1 MELIAMRNPSRT
13 VRLFVS
19 STFSDMKAER
29 DLLQRRVFPELR
41 AHCARLG
48 LRFQAI
54 DLRWGVSEEAGRHNR
69 AMRICLQELRRCQD
83 SAIKPD
89 FLVLLGDRYGWRPLP
104 ELIPSQ
110 LFVRLR
116 DFIASR
122 DIALAGLLER
132 IYKHDANAVPEAYV
146 LQPRVAPLDDAKRW
160 RSQVELPLLALL
172 ESAVAELG
180 LTAQAKALCI
190 GFSATHQEILHGAL
204 EVEDARQHVH
214 VFVRTIRCQPGQTP
228 DPEYVDPPDEG
239 PADTGATRRQRLLEE
254 IEQRLGAP
262 ESNVH
267 GYTVDWVPGG
277 QFSDDAMASLASEIK
292 ASLLRVIDSQARL
305 LDRGTNDEEEEAQRD
320 VATELCRGFVGRET
334 ALDRVARYIEQTP
347 GSMLAVLGAPGIGKS
362 AFMAEAARRAR
373 AQHPQAIVV
382 ERYAGATPRSK
393 DASALLRDL
402 IASCRALFAHARPDP
417 GDLPQDLP
425 ALMPLLTSALSQ
437 ASRERPIYL
446 FLDGLD
452 ELAAAGGG
460 LQLHWLPAKLPPH
473 VGLIASA
480 TLHSPADRL
489 AIGASPGSAASAA
502 TTLQR
507 HTSPDYRILLEPIA
521 SAEAEQL
528 LNRWLAEDRRALQP
542 EQKTH
547 LLRDFAL
554 NGSPLWLRIAS
565 IEAMQVS
572 SHQALPAF
580 PPQTPQLMEMVLR
593 RLSAE
598 ENHGARLVARS
609 LGYLSCSRAGLAED
623 EIIDL
628 LSLDREV
635 MDDFRRRSPES
646 PPVDALPVAP
656 WASFRSDIARYLG
669 EQEFQGANLLRV
681 AYRQMIVAAKALWP
695 AEDWG
700 VLRHRQMARYFQRQA
715 CPHVRREWAASPGRA
730 LSELP
735 FQRVFAGNLRQAEH
749 LFCDLA
755 FLHESV
761 QRGWF
766 EQLYADLNSAV
777 FVCNSP
783 AIGCVRVACVD
794 GAQAIGN
801 RPAST
806 QQTLVNRLHR
816 TSLPAPLGARLA
828 RATQYLDRAGA
839 WLALVDGTY
848 DTRPVRNV
856 VCLSAHRGVCHT
868 LSQDVFLEDRDLVSH
883 QLIEQHALG
892 LKAAP
897 LHVAVSPAGLVA
909 CVDRSGAVFCE
920 GAALPLTLRRRRNCF
935 AFLGEQLIGV
945 DADHQL
951 VSFDPVTGRLQQLAA
966 GVPQSFAEISVATGS
981 LTAVALLGDERATQ
995 RVLLLSASES
1005 GIVCSEWNQPGM
1017 LADAA
1022 SVNQDGTA
1030 LLVAD
1035 SARLLSL
1042 FDLRRGAQLG
1052 QISSRSAAPITVLGH
1067 VGFARLMECDGEFF
1081 ALLATSY
1088 GELLMW
1094 DVAAATLRYR
1104 GSFRGVR
1111 EQTAIMDMAAIAD
1124 KKHFVVATD
1133 ESIQTLSLR
1142 GEDAFVEPTPITRCA
1157 LAGDGWCVTASSV
1170 GKRVTWFRGQASV
1183 PGPFLWNSEPLCV
1196 ASLDDRAAVA
1206 VVGLRNGAV
1215 VRLAPGIDPE
1225 MEDAVTLFDSPV
1237 AEVLPW
1243 DAETVLAVSEY
1254 GEAKTAAFRP
1264 VRSTLQ
1270 VPIPEPAWQLNFA
1283 ARLGQRQEVVL
1294 CGRSK
1299 AGDCPN
1305 SVYLIRAGAPP
1316 QLLCTFSGVAESL
1329 AASEDAFFVA
1339 FGGNLRCYLRTADEW
1354 WLAWEKPDQS
1364 EQAVALNE
1372 RLIAFIVRDRDL
1384 AWLEIRS
1391 VDGEM
1396 RTLASMELP
1405 FDCASMAAGNLRIV
1419 LGGVKGRYAVAELR
1433 G

>member
-1 MELIAMRNPSRT
+1 MRNPSRT

-19 STFSDMKAER
+19 STFSDMKTER
-29 DLLQRRVFPELR
+29 DLLQRRVFSELR
-41 AHCARLG
+41 AHCAKLG

-69 AMRICLQELRRCQD
+69 TMRICLQELRRCQE

-110 LFVRLR
+110 LFLRLR
-116 DFIASR
+116 DFVASR
-122 DIALAGLLER
+122 DIALAGLFEQ
-132 IYKHDANAVPEAYV
+132 IYKHDANAVPEAHV
-146 LQPRVAPLDDAKRW
+146 LQPRVAPLDDASRW

-180 LTAQAKALCI
+180 LTAQAKALGI

-214 VFVRTIRCQPGQTP
+214 VFVRMFRCQPGQTP
-228 DPEYVDPPDEG
+228 DPEYVDPPEEG
-239 PADTGATRRQRLLEE
+239 PADTGAMRRQRLLEE
-254 IEQRLGAP
+254 IEQRLGVKNAP

-267 GYTVDWVPGG
+267 GYTVDWLTGG
-277 QFSDDAMASLASEIK
+277 RFSDEAMAAVASQIK
-292 ASLLRVIDSQARL
+292 ATMLRVIDSQARS
-305 LDRGTNDEEEEAQRD
+305 LDRDANEEEEEAQQD
-320 VATELCRGFVGRET
+320 FATELCRGFVGREN
-334 ALDRVARYIEQTP
+334 ALNRVARYLEETP
-347 GSMLAVLGAPGIGKS
+347 GSLLAVLGAPGMGKS

-373 AQHPQAIVV
+373 AQHPRAIVV

-393 DASALLRDL
+393 DASALVRDL
-402 IASCRALFAHARPDP
+402 IASCRTRIAHARPDP

-425 ALMPLLTSALSQ
+425 ALMPLLVSALSQ

-452 ELAAAGGG
+452 ELAAASGG
-460 LQLHWLPAKLPPH
+460 LQLHWLPWKLPPH

-480 TLHSPADRL
+480 TLQVPGERL
-489 AIGASPGSAASAA
+489 ANGASQSPTASAA

-507 HTSPDYRILLEPIA
+507 HTSPDHQILLQPLVP
-521 SAEAEQL
+521 AEAEQL
-528 LNRWLAEDRRALQP
+528 LNRWLAEAGRALQP
-542 EQKTH
+542 GQKTH
-547 LLRDFAL
+547 LLRDFAH

-565 IEAMQVS
+565 IEAMQYS
-572 SHQALPAF
+572 SQQAFPAF
-580 PPQTPQLMEMVLR
+580 PSQTAQLMEMVLR

-623 EIIDL
+623 EILDL

-635 MDDFRRRSPES
+635 MADFRRRSPES
-646 PPVDALPVAP
+646 PPVDALPVAV

-669 EQEFQGANLLRV
+669 EQESQGANLLRV

-700 VLRHRQMARYFQRQA
+700 ASRHRQMAKYFQRQA
-715 CPHVRREWAASPGRA
+715 CPHFLREWAASPGRA

-749 LFCDLA
+749 LFCDLS

-761 QRGWF
+761 QRGWS

-777 FVCNSP
+777 FVCGSP
-783 AIGCVRVACVD
+783 AIGCLRVACVD
-794 GAQAIGN
+794 GAQAVGN

-806 QQTLVNRLHR
+806 QQILVNRLHR
-816 TSLPAPLGARLA
+816 ASLPAPLGARLA
-828 RATQYLDRAGA
+828 RARQCLDQAGA
-839 WLALVDGTY
+839 WLALVEGTY

-856 VCLSAHRGVCHT
+856 VCISAHRGVCHT
-868 LSQDVFLEDRDLVSH
+868 LSEDVFLEDRDLASH

-892 LKAAP
+892 CKAAP
-897 LHVAVSPAGLVA
+897 FQVAVSPAGQVA
-909 CVDRSGAVFCE
+909 CVERSGAVFRE
-920 GAALPLTLRRRRNCF
+920 GAALPLILRRRWNCF

-945 DADHQL
+945 DSDHRL
-951 VSFDPVTGRLQQLAA
+951 VSFDPVAGWQRQLAS
-966 GVPQSFAEISVATGS
+966 GVPQSFAVISVATGG
-981 LTAVALLGDERATQ
+981 LAAVALLGDEPATQ
-995 RVLLLSASES
+995 RVLLLSASKS
-1005 GIVCSEWNQPGM
+1005 GVACSEWKQPGM
-1017 LADAA
+1017 LARDAA
-1022 SVNQDGTA
+1022 VNQDGTA

-1035 SARLLSL
+1035 SARQLSL
-1042 FDLRRGAQLG
+1042 FHLRRGALLG
-1052 QISSRSAAPITVLGH
+1052 QISSRSAAPITVLGQ
-1067 VGFARLMECDGEFF
+1067 VEFARLMECDGGFF

-1111 EQTAIMDMAAIAD
+1111 EQIAIRDMAAIAD
-1124 KKHFVVATD
+1124 KRQFVVATD

-1157 LAGDGWCVTASSV
+1157 LSGGGWCVAANSV
-1170 GKRVTWFRGQASV
+1170 GKRVTWFRGQASM
-1183 PGPFLWNSEPLCV
+1183 PGPFLWNSEPICV
-1196 ASLDDRAAVA
+1196 ASLGDRAAVA
-1206 VVGLRNGAV
+1206 VAGLRNGAV
-1215 VRLAPGIDPE
+1215 VRLAPGTDPG

-1237 AEVLPW
+1237 VEVLAW
-1243 DAETVLAVSEY
+1243 DGETVLAVSEH
-1254 GEAKTAAFRP
+1254 GEAKTAGFRP

-1270 VPIPEPAWQLNFA
+1270 IPIPEPAWQMHFA
-1283 ARLGQRQEVVL
+1283 ARLGARHEVAI

-1299 AGDCPN
+1299 SGDCRN
-1305 SVYLIRAGAPP
+1305 AVYLIRPGAPP
-1316 QLLCTFSGVAESL
+1316 QLLCTFSGLAQSL
-1329 AASEDAFFVA
+1329 AATENAFYLVVDR
-1339 FGGNLRCYLRTADEW
+1339 NLRCYLRVGEEW
-1354 WLAWEKPDQS
+1354 RLAWEKPDQA
-1364 EQAVALNE
+1364 EQVVVLNE
-1372 RLIAFIVRDRDL
+1372 RLIALIVRDRDL

-1391 VDGEM
+1391 VEGEL

-1405 FDCASMAAGNLRIV
+1405 FDCACLAGKSLKIV
-1419 LGGVKGRYAVAELR
+1419 LGGVNGKHGIAEFR